1 MSDLEYD
8 WSDDDWSDDDWRDT
22 SEERG
27 YTSTLVETP

>member
-1 MSDLEYD
+1 MSDLEY
-8 WSDDDWSDDDWRDT
+8 DWSDDDWRDT